1 MELNR
6 RHASKDQLGYDLA
19 RLHQLAKGDTDFIVE
34 ILELFV
40 QNAENN
46 LQELKDACCNQNWK
60 QISLK
65 AHKLT
70 PSCSY
75 LGIHKMVE
83 ILKEIESSAERSTD
97 PIVFEQLVTRAY
109 DAYYQV
115 KTSMLLELDDK
126 KKESSSHA

>member
-1 MELNR
+1 
-6 RHASKDQLGYDLA
+6 
-19 RLHQLAKGDTDFIVE
+19 
-34 ILELFV
+34 
-40 QNAENN
+40 
-46 LQELKDACCNQNWK
+46 
-60 QISLK
+60 
-65 AHKLT
+65 
-70 PSCSY
+70 
-75 LGIHKMVE
+75 MVE